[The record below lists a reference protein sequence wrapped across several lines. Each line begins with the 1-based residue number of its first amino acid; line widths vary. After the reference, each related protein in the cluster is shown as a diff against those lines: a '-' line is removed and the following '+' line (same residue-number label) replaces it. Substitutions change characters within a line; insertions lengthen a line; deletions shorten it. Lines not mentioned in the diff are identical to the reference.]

1 MECKTVGLIAAMPD
15 EVRPLLKKVGSYD
28 KSVLDGFPLYRFSV
42 AGRRCL
48 LIESRIGTK
57 RAERATQALIA
68 SEHPEVIISFGFGGA
83 VRSGMA
89 VGDLAIARSIRLHQ
103 GRYPDAREGIVLP
116 VAAKVR
122 QTLEAVCDQRG
133 CAIREGD
140 FLTSEIILN
149 KKELAGDL
157 PQDVVNPVLDMET
170 WAVALVAAREKI
182 PLLAIRAVSDA
193 ADEELGFSIGE
204 FTDSD
209 MNMRISKILSTIARK
224 PGIIPQL
231 IRLARNSRMAG
242 RNLAAAVERLIK
254 MDMAI
259 QSPGESR

>member
-1 MECKTVGLIAAMPD
+1 MERKIIGLLAAMP
-15 EVRPLLKKVGSYD
+15 EEIKPLLKQVGTYEKLSAA
-28 KSVLDGFPLYRFSV
+28 GFNLYRFTIN
-42 AGRRCL
+42 GRSCR
-48 LIESRIGTK
+48 LIESGIGIR
-57 RAERATQALIA
+57 RAEKAARALIA
-68 SEHPEVIISFGFGGA
+68 SEHPDVIISFGFGGA
-83 VRSGMA
+83 VQSGMA
-89 VGDLAIARSIRLHQ
+89 VGDLAIARSIRLHR
-103 GRYPDAREGIVLP
+103 GRNSDAREGIVLP
-116 VAAKVR
+116 VPAKVR
-122 QTLEAVCDQRG
+122 QTLEAVCIQRG

-149 KKELAGDL
+149 KKELAGAL
-157 PQDVVNPVLDMET
+157 PQDVANPVLDMET

-182 PLLAIRAVSDA
+182 PLLAIRAVSDT

-231 IRLARNSRMAG
+231 IRLARNSRIAG
-242 RNLAAAVERLIK
+242 RNLAAAVEHLIE

-259 QSPGESR
+259 PAPGESR